1 MKERFKSPV
10 LWIGIISLIAFVA
23 KNWIGIEIPGIDE
36 FTDLLLTVLIA
47 FGVVNNPTER
57 DKF

>member
-36 FTDLLLTVLIA
+36 FTNLLLAVLA
-47 FGVVNNPTER
+47 GFGIINNPT
-57 DKF
+57 DKEHF